1 MEVIASPSCVCLLD
15 NYVHRLVQNKEDG
28 KLVEVA
34 GQGGM
39 VGCQSHSQTGTSFPD
54 SLGMRLSIH
63 DMYVSIIYSAFYTV
77 DCR

>member
-1 MEVIASPSCVCLLD
+1 MEVIASPSCLCLLD

-54 SLGMRLSIH
+54 WYLIPRQFGNEAEH
-63 DMYVSIIYSAFYTV
+63 T
-77 DCR
+77 